1 MSALNTRVRR
11 SSCESGLFSAITT
24 AVREGSVPVEVKWPA
39 MDVVLVATSS
49 ERTLSSEKWR
59 RGGREGGV
67 SLDMVEVVDEV
78 VLGAAGIHCSQGG
91 GTNLWPHLCQG
102 GINRPFVG

>member
-11 SSCESGLFSAITT
+11 SSCDSGLFSAITT

-67 SLDMVEVVDEV
+67 SLDMVEDEV
-78 VLGAAGIHCSQGG
+78 VVGIHCSQGEAPISG
-91 GTNLWPHLCQG
+91 HTCMSRG
-102 GINRPFVG
+102 V

>member
-11 SSCESGLFSAITT
+11 SSCDSGLFSAITT

-49 ERTLSSEKWR
+49 ERTLSSEKWC

-67 SLDMVEVVDEV
+67 SLDMVEDEV
-78 VLGAAGIHCSQGG
+78 VLGAVGIHCSQGEAPIYG
-91 GTNLWPHLCQG
+91 HTCMSRG
-102 GINRPFVG
+102 V